1 MTRHL
6 FVGGCL
12 IAAAVCLS
20 HPAAQE
26 REDRTLLSHEQ
37 MRAIVNEASGE
48 RAMHHVLELVPYP
61 RIRPTAEYQG
71 HFQESEVM
79 ARFAKEYGFSTVE
92 IESFPAPNRN
102 WAPTFGELWMITAM
116 EQRKLYDIHDV
127 AVSVASNSANGD
139 VTAELVDVGM
149 GTRASDYEGRS
160 VAGKVAIGSAGVG
173 QIWAQAAQRGAVG
186 AVGYNTLYPD
196 RGVDVIPSSSIAVG
210 ANGFGW
216 AVSPRVGHD
225 LVARLARGEKISV
238 RSLIRAETEPGE
250 LEMVHATVAG
260 DPRSTEDVIIS
271 GHLYE
276 GYLKQGAND
285 DNSGCALTL
294 EVGRAY
300 IKLVQEGKLP
310 KPKHTIHFLW
320 VPEISGTNAWLNAH
334 PGIAKRVFAD
344 LNFDMEGIRLTR
356 SRSYW
361 ILQRTPDTFPSFLN
375 DIGQSM
381 MEFVSEITRER
392 VRYRAGGY
400 GPSLPVQAPNGSDDA
415 FYIKIDK
422 HYGSSDH
429 VTYMQHGI
437 PAVMFITWPDNWYHS
452 SQDTP
457 DKQDSTQYKRAAVV
471 ATGAMTVL
479 ATGGDEMA
487 ARVVSENLAR
497 GAERMG
503 DSHRKGLSYM
513 ADVSDAGS
521 LATAYHDAVVAI
533 RHQAGVEKGVVRSAS
548 VLFDNPA
555 DGEKKVQAFEP
566 LIEKRAAALLDEA
579 KAAFTLQAAQRHVA
593 AGDPATTPMS
603 NDEKDASTLLVE
615 CVNGS
620 SFSGCSAAPGA
631 GGGRGAGGGP
641 STPGATGGRSGQAAG
656 GQGAT
661 LPQHMSAE
669 ATILLGKKKTALEIR
684 DFLSGEFEPISIADV
699 MRYLRAREQAGVIK
713 LTRRPE
719 GR

>member
-1 MTRHL
+1 MTKRL
-6 FVGGCL
+6 GLLLC
-12 IAAAVCLS
+12 AAVAVAYAASPL
-20 HPAAQE
+20 AQE
-26 REDRTLLSHEQ
+26 REDRTLLNHDQ
-37 MRAIVNEASGE
+37 MRAIISEASGE

-61 RIRPTAEYQG
+61 RIRPVSEYTG
-71 HFQESEVM
+71 HFRESEVM
-79 ARFAKEYGFSTVE
+79 AGFARDYGFSSVE
-92 IESFPAPNRN
+92 IESFPSPQRS
-102 WAPTFGELWMITAM
+102 WVPTTGELWMVTAT
-116 EQRKLYDIHDV
+116 ETHKLYDIHDV

-139 VTAELVDVGM
+139 VTGELVDVGL
-149 GTRASDYEGRS
+149 GTRAEDYAGKDLK
-160 VAGKVAIGSAGVG
+160 GKVAIGGGGVA
-173 QIWAQAAQRGAVG
+173 QIYALASERGAIG
-186 AVGYNTLYPD
+186 AVGYSTLYPD
-196 RGVDVIPSSSIAVG
+196 RGVDVIPSSSIVAG
-210 ANGFGW
+210 AQGFGW
-216 AVSPRVGHD
+216 AVSPRQGHD
-225 LVARLARGEKISV
+225 LVARLARGEKISL
-238 RSLIRAETEPGE
+238 RSVIKAETMPGE
-250 LEMVHATVAG
+250 LETVHATIAG
-260 DPRSTEDVIIS
+260 DPGSTEDVIIS

-300 IKLVQEGKLP
+300 IKLVSEGKLP

-320 VPEISGTNAWLNAH
+320 VPEISGTNAWLTAH
-334 PGIAKRVFAD
+334 PDIAKRVVAD
-344 LNFDMEGIRLTR
+344 LNFDMEGIRLST

-392 VRYRAGGY
+392 VRFRAGGY

-503 DSHRKGLSYM
+503 DSHRKALGYI
-513 ADVSDAGS
+513 ADATDAAALTS
-521 LATAYHDAVVAI
+521 AYKDAVITVK
-533 RHQAGVEKGVVRSAS
+533 HQADVEKGVVKSAR
-548 VLFDNPA
+548 VLFDNPV
-555 DGEKKVQAFEP
+555 DGDRKVEAFGP
-566 LIEKRAAALLDEA
+566 LIDKRGAALLDEV
-579 KAAFTLQAAQRHVA
+579 KAAYLLAASQRKMTA
-593 AGDPATTPMS
+593 AEPTMTAE
-603 NDEKDASTLLVE
+603 EKEASALLVE

-620 SFSGCSAAPGA
+620 SFAGCSAAPGA
-631 GGGRGAGGGP
+631 GGGRGGFGGTGGG
-641 STPGATGGRSGQAAG
+641 GGRGAATGG
-656 GQGAT
+656 
-661 LPQHMSAE
+661 LPQHMTAE
-669 ATILLGKKKTALEIR
+669 ATILLGQKKTALEIR
-684 DFLSGEFEPISIADV
+684 DFLSGEFDPVPLSTV
-699 MRYLRAREQAGVIK
+699 MTYLHAREQAGLIRLVK
-713 LTRRPE
+713 R
-719 GR
+719 

>member
-1 MTRHL
+1 MTKRL
-6 FVGGCL
+6 GFLLC
-12 IAAAVCLS
+12 AAVAVAFAASPL
-20 HPAAQE
+20 AQE
-26 REDRTLLSHEQ
+26 REDRTLLSHDQ
-37 MRAIVNEASGE
+37 MRAIISEASGE
-48 RAMHHVLELVPYP
+48 RALHHVLELVPYP
-61 RIRPTAEYQG
+61 RIRPVSEYTG
-71 HFQESEVM
+71 HFRESEVM
-79 ARFAKEYGFSTVE
+79 AGFARDYGFSSVE
-92 IESFPAPNRN
+92 IESFPSPQRS
-102 WAPTFGELWMITAM
+102 WVPTTGELWMVTAT
-116 EQRKLYDIHDV
+116 ETHKLYDIHDV

-139 VTAELVDVGM
+139 VTGELVDVGL
-149 GTRASDYEGRS
+149 GTRAEDYAGKDLK
-160 VAGKVAIGSAGVG
+160 GKVAIGGGGVA
-173 QIWAQAAQRGAVG
+173 QIYALASEHGAIG
-186 AVGYNTLYPD
+186 AVGYSTLYPD
-196 RGVDVIPSSSIAVG
+196 RGVDVIPSSSII
-210 ANGFGW
+210 ANAQGFGW
-216 AVSPRVGHD
+216 AVSPRQGHD
-225 LVARLARGEKISV
+225 MVARLARGEKISL
-238 RSLIRAETEPGE
+238 RSVIKAETMPGE
-250 LEMVHATVAG
+250 LETVHATIAG

-300 IKLVQEGKLP
+300 IKLVSEGKLP

-320 VPEISGTNAWLNAH
+320 VPEISGTNAWLTAH
-334 PGIAKRVFAD
+334 PDIAKRVVAD
-344 LNFDMEGIRLTR
+344 LNFDMEGIRLST

-392 VRYRAGGY
+392 VRFRAGGY

-503 DSHRKGLSYM
+503 DSHRKALGYI
-513 ADVSDAGS
+513 ADATDAAS
-521 LATAYHDAVVAI
+521 LTGAYKDAMVTI
-533 RHQAGVEKGVVRSAS
+533 RHQTDVEKSVVKSAR
-548 VLFDNPA
+548 VLFDNPV
-555 DGEKKVQAFEP
+555 DGDRKVQAFDP
-566 LIEKRAAALLDEA
+566 LIDKRGAALLDEV
-579 KAAFTLQAAQRHVA
+579 KAAYSLAASQRKMTA
-593 AGDPATTPMS
+593 AEPTMTAE
-603 NDEKDASTLLVE
+603 EKDASTLLVE

-620 SFSGCSAAPGA
+620 SFSGCNLAPGA
-631 GGGRGAGGGP
+631 AGGRGGFGGGGGGRG
-641 STPGATGGRSGQAAG
+641 GATGG
-656 GQGAT
+656 
-661 LPQHMSAE
+661 LPQHMTAE
-669 ATILLGKKKTALEIR
+669 ATILLGQKKTALEIR
-684 DFLSGEFEPISIADV
+684 DFLSGEFDPVPLSTV
-699 MRYLRAREQAGVIK
+699 MTYLHAREQAGLIRLVK
-713 LTRRPE
+713 Q
-719 GR
+719 

>member
-1 MTRHL
+1 M
-6 FVGGCL
+6 
-12 IAAAVCLS
+12 
-20 HPAAQE
+20 
-26 REDRTLLSHEQ
+26 
-37 MRAIVNEASGE
+37 
-48 RAMHHVLELVPYP
+48 
-61 RIRPTAEYQG
+61 
-71 HFQESEVM
+71 
-79 ARFAKEYGFSTVE
+79 
-92 IESFPAPNRN
+92 
-102 WAPTFGELWMITAM
+102 GELWMITAN

-139 VTAELVDVGM
+139 VTGELVDVGQ
-149 GTRASDYEGRS
+149 GTRAEDYNGKD
-160 VAGKVAIGSAGVG
+160 VTGKVAIGSGGV
-173 QIWAQAAQRGAVG
+173 AQVYAMASQRGAIG
-186 AVGYNTLYPD
+186 AVGYSTLYPD
-196 RGVDVIPSSSIAVG
+196 RGADVIPSSSIMVNAQ
-210 ANGFGW
+210 GFGW
-216 AVSPRVGHD
+216 AVSPRQGHD
-225 LVARLARGEKISV
+225 LVARLARGEKISL
-238 RSLIRAETEPGE
+238 RSVIRAETEPGE
-250 LEMVHATVAG
+250 LEMVHATIAG
-260 DPRSTEDVIIS
+260 DPNSTSDVIIS

-300 IKLVQEGKLP
+300 IKLIQEGKLP
-310 KPKHTIHFLW
+310 RPKHTIHFLW

-334 PGIAKRVFAD
+334 PDIAKRVFAD
-344 LNFDMEGIRLTR
+344 LNFDMEGIRLTT

-471 ATGAMTVL
+471 ATGALTVL

-513 ADVSDAGS
+513 ADVKDAND
-521 LATAYHDAVVAI
+521 LADAYKEAVVAI
-533 RHQAGVEKGVVRSAS
+533 THQANVEKGVMRSAR
-548 VLFDNPA
+548 VLFDNTA
-555 DGEKKVQAFEP
+555 DGEKEVQAFEP
-566 LIEKRAAALLDEA
+566 LIDQRATAMINEV
-579 KAAFTLQAAQRHVA
+579 KAAYALQAAQRKV
-593 AGDPATTPMS
+593 PANEPPMTA
-603 NDEKDASTLLVE
+603 EAKDAASLVIE

-631 GGGRGAGGGP
+631 GGGRGAGGG
-641 STPGATGGRSGQAAG
+641 GGGGGGGRGGGAAG
-656 GQGAT
+656 
-661 LPQHMSAE
+661 LPQHMTAE
-669 ATILLGKKKTALEIR
+669 ATILLGQKKTALEFR
-684 DFLSGEFEPISIADV
+684 DFLSGEFEPIPLADV
-699 MRYLRAREQAGVIK
+699 MRYLRAREQAGAIK
-713 LTRRPE
+713 LVKR
-719 GR
+719 

>member
-1 MTRHL
+1 MTKRFL
-6 FVGGCL
+6 FAACCL
-12 IAAAVCLS
+12 WGALTMT
-20 HPAAQE
+20 HPSAQE

-37 MRAIVNEASGE
+37 MRAIINEASGE
-48 RAMHHVLELVPYP
+48 RAMHHLLELVPYP
-61 RIRPTAEYQG
+61 RIRPTSEYQA

-79 ARFAKEYGFSTVE
+79 ARFAKEYGYSTVE
-92 IESFPAPNRN
+92 IESFPTQNRN
-102 WAPTFGELWMITAM
+102 WAPTLGELWMITPT

-149 GTRASDYEGRS
+149 GTRASDYEGKN
-160 VAGKVAIGSAGVG
+160 VAGKVAIGSAGVA
-173 QIWAQAAQRGAVG
+173 QVWAQASQRGAVG
-186 AVGYNTLYPD
+186 AIGYSTLYPD
-196 RGVDVIPSSSIAVG
+196 RGVDVIPSSSITVG

-225 LVARLARGEKISV
+225 MVARLARGEKVSV
-238 RSLIRAETEPGE
+238 RSMIRAETEPGE
-250 LEMVHATVAG
+250 LEMVHATIAG
-260 DPRSTEDVIIS
+260 DPRSTEDVIVS

-310 KPKHTIHFLW
+310 KPRHTIHFLW

-334 PGIAKRVFAD
+334 PDIAKRVYAD
-344 LNFDMEGIRLTR
+344 LNFDMEGIRLTQ

-381 MEFVSEITRER
+381 MEFVSDVTRER

-479 ATGGDEMA
+479 ASGGDEMA

-513 ADVSDAGS
+513 ADAADAAS
-521 LATAYHDAVVAI
+521 LANAYHDAVVAI
-533 RHQAGVEKGVVRSAS
+533 RHQANVEKGVVRSAS
-548 VLFDNPA
+548 ALFDDRA
-555 DGEKKVQAFEP
+555 DGEKKVASFEP
-566 LIEKRAAALLDEA
+566 LIDRRAAALLDEA
-579 KAAFTLQAAQRHVA
+579 KAAYALQAAQRRA
-593 AGDPATTPMS
+593 AAAEPTMS
-603 NDEKDASTLLVE
+603 AEERDASALLIE

-620 SFSGCSAAPGA
+620 SFSGCNASPGA
-631 GGGRGAGGGP
+631 AGGRGGPGGGGGGGGGGRGG
-641 STPGATGGRSGQAAG
+641 
-656 GQGAT
+656 
-661 LPQHMSAE
+661 
-669 ATILLGKKKTALEIR
+669 
-684 DFLSGEFEPISIADV
+684 
-699 MRYLRAREQAGVIK
+699 
-713 LTRRPE
+713 
-719 GR
+719 

>member
-1 MTRHL
+1 MTKRL
-6 FVGGCL
+6 LTGLCAL
-12 IAAAVCLS
+12 LALVCVS
-20 HPAAQE
+20 RPFAQE

-37 MRAIVNEASGE
+37 MRAIVSEASGE

-61 RIRPTAEYQG
+61 RIRPTSEYQG

-79 ARFAKEYGFSTVE
+79 ARFAKEYGFSSVE
-92 IESFPAPNRN
+92 IESFPTAQRN
-102 WAPTFGELWMITAM
+102 WAPTMGELWMITPN

-139 VTAELVDVGM
+139 VTGELVDVGQ
-149 GTRASDYEGRS
+149 GTRAEDYT
-160 VAGKVAIGSAGVG
+160 GKDVKGKIAIGSGGVA
-173 QIWAQAAQRGAVG
+173 QVYAQASQRGALG
-186 AVGYNTLYPD
+186 AVGYSTLYPD
-196 RGVDVIPSSSIAVG
+196 RGVDVIPSSSIM
-210 ANGFGW
+210 ANAQGFGW
-216 AVSPRVGHD
+216 AISPRQGHD
-225 LVARLARGEKISV
+225 LVARLARGEPISL
-238 RSLIRAETEPGE
+238 RSMIRAETEPGE
-250 LEMVHATVAG
+250 LEMVHATIAG

-294 EVGRAY
+294 EVGRAF
-300 IKLVQEGKLP
+300 IKLIQEGKLP

-334 PGIAKRVFAD
+334 PDIAKRVFAD
-344 LNFDMEGIRLTR
+344 LNFDMEGIRLST

-392 VRYRAGGY
+392 VRYRANGY

-471 ATGAMTVL
+471 ATGALTVL
-479 ATGGDEMA
+479 AAGGDEMA
-487 ARVVSENLAR
+487 ARVASENLAR

-513 ADVSDAGS
+513 ADVTDAGA
-521 LATAYHDAVVAI
+521 LTNAYKEAVVAI
-533 RHQAGVEKGVVRSAS
+533 KHQAGVEKGVVRSAK

-566 LIEKRAAALLDEA
+566 LIDQRAAALINEA
-579 KAAFTLQAAQRHVA
+579 KAAYTLQAAQRRVTA
-593 AGDPATTPMS
+593 SEPAMS
-603 NDEKDASTLLVE
+603 AEEKDASTLLIE

-620 SFSGCSAAPGA
+620 SFSGCNAAAGA
-631 GGGRGAGGGP
+631 GGGRGGGG
-641 STPGATGGRSGQAAG
+641 GGGGGGGRGGGASG
-656 GQGAT
+656 
-661 LPQHMSAE
+661 LPQHMTAE
-669 ATILLGKKKTALEIR
+669 ATILLGQKKTALEFR
-684 DFLSGEFEPISIADV
+684 DFLSGEFEPIALADV
-699 MRYLRAREQAGVIK
+699 MRYLRSREQAGVIRLVK
-713 LTRRPE
+713 R
-719 GR
+719 

>member
-1 MTRHL
+1 MTKRFL
-6 FVGGCL
+6 LAASLV
-12 IAAAVCLS
+12 AAVVS
-20 HPAAQE
+20 MPRPSAQE
-26 REDRTLLSHEQ
+26 REDRTLLSHDQ

-61 RIRPTAEYQG
+61 RIRPTSEYQG

-79 ARFAKEYGFSTVE
+79 ARFAREYGFSTVE
-92 IESFPAPNRN
+92 IESFPTGQRN
-102 WAPTFGELWMITAM
+102 WAPTLGELWMITPT

-127 AVSVASNSANGD
+127 AVSVAANSANGD
-139 VTAELVDVGM
+139 VTAELVDVGQ
-149 GTRASDYEGRS
+149 GTRAADYDGKDLTGR
-160 VAGKVAIGSAGVG
+160 VAIGSGGVG
-173 QIWAQAAQRGAVG
+173 QVWAQASQHGAAG
-186 AVGYNTLYPD
+186 AIGYSTLYPD
-196 RGVDVIPSSSIAVG
+196 RGVDVIPSSSITVG

-225 LVARLARGEKISV
+225 MVARLARGEKVSV
-238 RSLIRAETEPGE
+238 RSMIRAETEPGE
-250 LEMVHATVAG
+250 LEMVHATIAG
-260 DPRSTEDVIIS
+260 DPRSTEDVIVS

-334 PGIAKRVFAD
+334 PDIAKRVFAD
-344 LNFDMEGIRLTR
+344 LNFDMEGIRLTQ

-479 ATGGDEMA
+479 ASGGDETA

-513 ADVSDAGS
+513 ADVKDGS
-521 LATAYHDAVVAI
+521 LLADAYHEAVVAI
-533 RHQAGVEKGVVRSAS
+533 RHQANVEKGVVRSAS
-548 VLFDNPA
+548 VLFDDRA
-555 DGEKKVQAFEP
+555 DGERKTAAFEP
-566 LIEKRAAALLDEA
+566 LIDRRAAGLLDEA
-579 KAAFTLQAAQRHVA
+579 KAAFALHAAQRRVA
-593 AGDPATTPMS
+593 ATEAPMTA
-603 NDEKDASTLLVE
+603 EEREASTLLVD

-620 SFSGCSAAPGA
+620 SFSGCNPPPGA
-631 GGGRGAGGGP
+631 AGGRGGGGGGGGRGGAQAGP
-641 STPGATGGRSGQAAG
+641 Q
-656 GQGAT
+656 
-661 LPQHMSAE
+661 LPQHMNAE

-684 DFLSGEFEPISIADV
+684 DFLSGEFEPISIGEV
-699 MRYLRAREQAGVIK
+699 MRYLRGREQAGIIRLVK
-713 LTRRPE
+713 R
-719 GR
+719 